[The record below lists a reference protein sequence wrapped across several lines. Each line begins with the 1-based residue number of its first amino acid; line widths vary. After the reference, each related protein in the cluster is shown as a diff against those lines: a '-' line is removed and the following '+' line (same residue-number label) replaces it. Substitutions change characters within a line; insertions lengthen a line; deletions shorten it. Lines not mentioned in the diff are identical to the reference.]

1 MTTHRIGYIG
11 LGSLG
16 SAIFPNLVNYAR
28 DQNLP
33 APSVWNRSPEKYA
46 PLKEVSSEIYMAE
59 QPGEL
64 VSRCNVI
71 FTCLVNDQAV
81 EEVYGKLVRA
91 LQDKGDKGEKIVF
104 ADQTTLKVGT
114 ACKSIGP
121 AMRLR
126 WFSR

>member
-33 APSVWNRSPEKYA
+33 APSVWNRSPGKYA
-46 PLKEVSSEIYMAE
+46 PLKEVSSEIYFAE
-59 QPGEL
+59 RPREL
-64 VSRCNVI
+64 ISRCNVI
-71 FTCLVNDQAV
+71 FTCLVNDQAA
-81 EEVYGKLVRA
+81 EEVYGKLVGA
-91 LQDKGDKGEKIVF
+91 LQEKGDTGEKIVF

-114 ACKSIGP
+114 ACKSICP
-121 AMRLR
+121 AM
-126 WFSR
+126 